1 MQKIKSNKG
10 VQATIFFMVLI
21 VVLTVVMRL
30 YKINSPLADFHS
42 WRQADTASVARN
54 FATDGID
61 LLKPRY
67 DDLSNIQSGMVNPQG
82 YRMVEL
88 PLYNAGITLLNRA
101 NACSIEICGRVLSI
115 FASVIIVLVIFYLL
129 LKEHGLMAA
138 FLGSLTFAV
147 SPFFVFFTRV
157 VLPDP
162 TAVALAM
169 SSVFFLYLFTNT
181 QNNKLRSRL
190 FYAASAICF
199 SLALLV
205 KPTTIFYAVPLAYL
219 FIRTYTWS
227 VLTKP
232 FTYLFWAVVF
242 TPLVLWRQHIL
253 QFPEG
258 IPASN
263 WLLTSVNTDGHL
275 QNIFF
280 KPSFFRWIFFERINN
295 LILGGFLAPFFLL
308 GVLAKQKRYLTHSIL
323 LGSLVFLFT
332 FQGGNV
338 QHEYYQIMILPA
350 LAMFVG
356 VGVSYIH
363 NHSKQFLSSTIL
375 VPVIVGCFV
384 FSFFISYFTVRTYY
398 NYSGELVQISQVLRD
413 LTQKDDLIVTDTLG
427 DTTLLYLSERRG
439 SPAVYKDLVE
449 LKKDGYK
456 YFVTQKI
463 DVANAIIASKAHV
476 PIFKSDK
483 FTVFELK

>member
-1 MQKIKSNKG
+1 MQKTKSNNG
-10 VQATIFFMVLI
+10 ARAIIFFVVL
-21 VVLTVVMRL
+21 VTVLTVVMRL
-30 YKINSPLADFHS
+30 YKINIPLADFHS
-42 WRQADTASVARN
+42 WRQADTASVSRN
-54 FATDGID
+54 FATDGINI
-61 LLKPRY
+61 LKPRY
-67 DDLSNIQSGMVNPQG
+67 DDLSNIQSGLVNPQG

-88 PLYNAGITLLNRA
+88 PLYNAGITLLNSTRA
-101 NACSIEICGRVLSI
+101 CNIEVCGRVLSI
-115 FASVIIVLVIFYLL
+115 FASVITVLIIFYLL
-129 LKEHGLMAA
+129 LKENGLMAA

-169 SSVFFLYLFTNT
+169 SSIYFLYLFTGA
-181 QNNKLRSRL
+181 QSSKLKSRL
-190 FYAASAICF
+190 YYSASAICF

-205 KPTTIFYAVPLAYL
+205 KPTVIFYAVPLAYL

-232 FTYLFWAVVF
+232 FTYLFWVVAF
-242 TPLVLWRQHIL
+242 APLVLWRQYIV

-258 IPASN
+258 IPASE
-263 WLLTSVNTDGHL
+263 WLLTSVNTGGGL
-275 QNIFF
+275 QNVFF

-295 LILGGFLAPFFLL
+295 LILGGFLTPFVVL
-308 GVLAKQKRYLTHSIL
+308 GAMVRQKRYLTHSIL
-323 LGSLVFLFT
+323 LGSLAFLFT

-363 NHSKQFLSSTIL
+363 NHAKQFISSTIL
-375 VPVIVGCFV
+375 VPVIAGCFA

-398 NYSGELVQISQVLRD
+398 NYSGELVQISQVVQD
-413 LTQKDDLIVTDTLG
+413 LTEKNDLIVTDTLG

-439 SPAVYKDLVE
+439 APAVYKDLTE

-456 YFVTQKI
+456 YFVTQKL
-463 DVANAIIASKAHV
+463 DVAEVIIAHKTHT
-476 PIFKSDK
+476 PIFRSDK
-483 FTVFELK
+483 FVLFEL